1 MAMKVLR
8 EVGRK
13 RGGAAGIGGS
23 RGVADCAAAAVGVAE
38 RRVCVGGGGGGGTK
52 PVNLFTAVNQAL
64 HIALDTDPR

>member
-8 EVGRK
+8 ELGRK

-38 RRVCVGGGGGGGTK
+38 KRECGGGGGGGTK